1 MLQRYR
7 TVVLRGSVFACLL
20 LCSLLIIP
28 TAWGQNTQGTVI
40 VTVFDPDG
48 NVVQGAQLKL
58 TDLGTNDVRNAST
71 RETGS
76 YNFINL
82 NLGSYKLLVS
92 KEGFESKA
100 YDVIVQ
106 AGRITEVKSALKVG
120 STSSVVEVSGSA
132 APLVETESSAT
143 AMTIVTRQIEDLP
156 IIGRDI
162 TVLSQLTAGYNGAW
176 NGLPKVAEGNNID
189 GVIGSSSRMKFGGN
203 SQANVTPRLENIA
216 EMTVQT
222 DQLDLNQGFGQSNM
236 QINFVTRRGTNEYHG
251 RVFEDFRNEYLNA
264 KSYSAGL
271 TPLAKRNEFGGSVG
285 GPIIKDK
292 LFLFLSYSMI
302 KQPGSI
308 AVDNLYFTDAAQQGT
323 FTYGG
328 NKTVNLFALAQA
340 YNTAHPGA
348 SLQTVVNPV
357 ILSEFSN
364 INSKLKAA
372 TLVPGDAGDPNLGK
386 AYWQQSNTMTNV
398 YPTFRIDYNVSQ
410 KVRMNLAFNQ
420 TKTQSPGGNAGY
432 LPGDGQGAGSKANNF
447 TSAYGMEWTISPT
460 LINSFRGGYLYN
472 SNVGNYNA
480 SPKYKTAPTVNWNL
494 FYGGNWPYDGN
505 MSGEQFNEP
514 LNTFYPVFN
523 LSDTVSW
530 MKGKHAMSFGMSWYR
545 EQDHYWNAPLG
556 FANYNL
562 GLVNGD
568 PALSA
573 ITDTNL
579 PGASTAELLEAQQMY
594 AILSGRLASVTGQTA
609 YDPKTGGY
617 AAPGTVSAYNL
628 DELQKAW
635 GLFFQDS
642 YKVKPNL
649 TLNYGLRWD
658 FTGDNHDLTGFY
670 HGSTP
675 ETIFGP
681 SGVGNLF
688 QPGKLTSDPLGLNPI
703 HQARPHQYNPW
714 NVSPQPAIGIAWS
727 PKADGGLLKKL
738 TGNDALVVRAGFSL
752 RRFTEPSQYFWN
764 AATDYGSFYY
774 QNFSYVGS
782 STAIP
787 GSYTPG
793 TLTLQENQDPK
804 AFPYNLTPTAYTK
817 SEPVSNYT
825 FSGGVP
831 VSGLNPNIRQ
841 PYTQSWNIGI
851 QRQLAKSTA
860 LEIRYNGNHTLHQWL
875 NRNTNEVNI
884 FENGFLQEF
893 KNAQANLAINQ
904 KNGVESFANNGYA
917 GQVALPILQA
927 AFGGA
932 TSQFGDSTNLN
943 WLQTGQVG
951 SLAQLLATNPTYYC
965 NLVGSNN
972 FGPCSNP
979 NNAGLPANG
988 NGAGYAI
995 NFFQA
1000 NPYVNNY
1007 AGSAANYTTDDGYSN
1022 YHALQVDLRQQAWH
1036 GLQFDANY
1044 TWSHSLGVA
1053 EQQDWQAMFPQYSN
1067 RNLRLNYA
1075 PSSFDLRHVIHVNA
1089 SYDLPIGR
1097 GKKYLNHGG
1106 ALDRVVGGWT
1116 IATIYQ
1122 YRSGAPFRL
1131 TSGTYTYNDF
1141 ADGGI
1146 VLNGITASQ
1155 LQDAVGVYHQGGKNY
1170 LIDPAKLA
1178 TWKADGAITANATP
1192 GTVGQIVYLHGPHQS
1207 FDDIAITKNI
1217 AINERVRFK
1226 FQTELLNAFNH
1237 PVFNTG
1243 ASQRATSSSFGR
1255 ANVVNNGITGAI
1267 TTRRIELRA
1276 NLEF

>member
-1 MLQRYR
+1 
-7 TVVLRGSVFACLL
+7 V
-20 LCSLLIIP
+20 IP
-28 TAWGQNTQGTVI
+28 
-40 VTVFDPDG
+40 
-48 NVVQGAQLKL
+48 GAQLKL
-58 TDLGTNDVRNAST
+58 TDVATNDVRNAET
-71 RETGS
+71 RETGA
-76 YNFINL
+76 YNFPNL
-82 NLGSYKLLVS
+82 NIGSYKLLVS
-92 KEGFESKA
+92 KVGFESKS
-100 YDVIVQ
+100 YDVTVQ
-106 AGRITEVKSALKVG
+106 AGRNTEVKTILKVG
-120 STSSVVEVSGSA
+120 SASTVVEVSGSA
-132 APLVETESSAT
+132 APLVETESSVT
-143 AMTIVTRQIEDLP
+143 SMTIVTKQIEDLP
-156 IIGRDI
+156 IIGRNI
-162 TVLSQLTAGYNGAW
+162 TVLSQLTAGYNGTW
-176 NGLPKVAEGNNID
+176 NGLPKIAEGNNID
-189 GVIGSSSRMKFGGN
+189 GVIGSSSRMKFNGN
-203 SQANVTPRLENIA
+203 SNANVTPRLENIA

-222 DQLDLNQGFGQSNM
+222 DQLDLNQGFGQANM
-236 QINFVTRRGTNEYHG
+236 QINFVTRRGTNAYHG

-271 TPLAKRNEFGGSVG
+271 NPLAKLNEFGGSIG
-285 GPIIKDK
+285 GPILKDK
-292 LFLFLSYSMI
+292 LFVFLSYSML

-308 AVDNLYFTDAAQQGT
+308 QADNLYLTDAAQQAT

-328 NKTVNLFALAQA
+328 GKTVNLFSLAQA

-348 SLQTVVNPV
+348 GLQTVVNPV
-357 ILSEFSN
+357 IASEFSN
-364 INSKLKAA
+364 ITSKLKAA
-372 TLVPGDAGDPNLGK
+372 SLVPGDAGNPNLGK
-386 AYWQQSNTMTNV
+386 AYWQQSNTTTNT
-398 YPTFRIDYNVSQ
+398 YPTFRIDYNLSQ

-420 TKTQSPGGNAGY
+420 TKTDQPGVNAGY
-432 LPGDGQGAGSKANNF
+432 LPGDGQGAGNKSNNF
-447 TSAYGMEWTISPT
+447 TAAYGLEWTISPT

-480 SPKYKTAPTVNWNL
+480 TPKYKTASAVNWN
-494 FYGGNWPYDGN
+494 YAGVDWPYGGN

-523 LSDTVSW
+523 MSDTMSW
-530 MKGKHAMSFGMSWYR
+530 MKGKHSMAFGFSWWR

-573 ITDTNL
+573 LSSDVLKVAAGCDPND
-579 PGASTAELLEAQQMY
+579 PNYSKCGPSQSEVGEAQQLY
-594 AILSGRLASVTGQTA
+594 AILSGRLASVTGQNA
-609 YDPKTGGY
+609 YDPKTQQY
-617 AAPGTVSAYNL
+617 AKQGQVSAYNL

-642 YKVKPNL
+642 YKIKSNL
-649 TLNYGLRWD
+649 TFNYGLRWD

-675 ETIFGP
+675 ATIYGP
-681 SGVGNLF
+681 SGVGNIF
-688 QPGKLTSDPLGLNPI
+688 QPGKLTTDPLGLNPI

-714 NVSPQPAIGIAWS
+714 NVSPQPAFGVAWS
-727 PKADGGLLKKL
+727 PKSDSGLLKKL
-738 TGNDALVVRAGFSL
+738 TGENALVVRAGYSL

-774 QNFSYVGS
+774 QNFNAMAS
-782 STAIP
+782 STPIP

-793 TLTLQENQDPK
+793 SLVLGQTVPT
-804 AFPYNLTPTAYTK
+804 YYLTPAAYTK
-817 SEPVSNYT
+817 TEPISDYT
-825 FSGGVP
+825 FSGAVP
-831 VSGLNPNIRQ
+831 VAGLNPNIRQ

-875 NRNTNEVNI
+875 THNTNEVNV
-884 FENGFLQEF
+884 FENGFLAEF
-893 KNAQANLAINQ
+893 KAAQNNLAINK
-904 KNGVESFANNGYA
+904 KNGVTSFANNGYA

-927 AFGGA
+927 AFGGDA
-932 TSQFGDSTNLN
+932 SLFADATNLN

-951 SLAQLLATNPTYYC
+951 SMAQLLATNPTYFC

-988 NGAGYAI
+988 NGAGYPI

-1007 AGSAANYTTDDGYSN
+1007 NGSATNYTTDDGYSN
-1022 YHALQVDLRQQAWH
+1022 YHSLQVDLRQQNWH

-1053 EQQDWQAMFPQYSN
+1053 EQQDWQAMFPQYTN
-1067 RNLRLNYA
+1067 RSLRLNYA

-1089 SYDLPIGR
+1089 SYDLPF
-1097 GKKYLNHGG
+1097 GKGKQFLNHSG

-1116 IATIYQ
+1116 VATIYQ

-1131 TSGTYTYNDF
+1131 NSGTSTYNDF
-1141 ADGGI
+1141 ADGGL
-1146 VLNGITASQ
+1146 VLNGVTASQ
-1155 LQDAVGVYHQGGKNY
+1155 MQDAVGVYHVSGKTY
-1170 LIDPAKLA
+1170 LLDPTKLA
-1178 TWKADGAITANATP
+1178 AWKASGAITANAAA
-1192 GTVGQIVYLHGPHQS
+1192 GTIGQILYLHGPHQT
-1207 FDDIAITKNI
+1207 FDDIAISKNVPI
-1217 AINERVRFK
+1217 TERVKFK
-1226 FQTELLNAFNH
+1226 FQTSLINAFNH

-1243 ASQRATSSSFGR
+1243 SSQNATSSSFGR
-1255 ANVVNNGITGAI
+1255 GNVVNNGITGAI

-1276 NLEF
+1276 NVEF